1 LSEGGKSAGF
11 SLPNGHSLR
20 DVVRINNLGDALFQ
34 FYAAFLMGEVMIHIV
49 TRASWQLF
57 VALVFMALIGGCG
70 SSSTPP
76 SQGAAQQT
84 ARPIPPDSPLAK
96 VKEGMGVK
104 EVEDLLGQPTDTE
117 SYMTGKG
124 FNPFYYGGDT
134 YRMMLHYKGMGR
146 VTFTREHA
154 FANELRVMED
164 GVEYDP
170 NERGYK

>member
-1 LSEGGKSAGF
+1 VG
-11 SLPNGHSLR
+11 
-20 DVVRINNLGDALFQ
+20 DVLFQ
-34 FYAAFLMGEVMIHIV
+34 FHTTFLMGEVMIRFGR
-49 TRASWQLF
+49 RANWQLY
-57 VALVFMALIGGCG
+57 VALASMVLIGGCG

-76 SQGAAQQT
+76 SQAAPVPT

-96 VKEGMGVK
+96 IKEGMGIK